1 MKKAALEAGAWD
13 TEGGGEVLRQG
24 FDIDENIGEGEGVE
38 GNGTGV
44 EGKDTGVEGK
54 DTGVEAGR
62 RCRDAQAHRGDKGK
76 WVSRTEEMA

>member
-44 EGKDTGVEGK
+44 EGKDTGVE
-54 DTGVEAGR
+54 AGR

>member
-38 GNGTGV
+38 GKG
-44 EGKDTGVEGK
+44 TGVEGK